1 MTTLTF
7 AQRRKLKKEAHHLHP
22 LVQVGKAGVNEAVI
36 KSIDEAMS
44 TRELI
49 KIKFVDGK
57 EAKRELSR
65 EIAEA
70 TASEVVTII
79 GNVLVLYREKKEEC

>member
-44 TRELI
+44 TRKLI

-57 EAKRELSR
+57 EAKRELSL

>member
-7 AQRRKLKKEAHHLHP
+7 ARRRKLKKEAHHLHP
-22 LVQVGKAGVNEAVI
+22 IVQVGKAGVNEAVI

-57 EAKRELSR
+57 EAKRELSL

-79 GNVLVLYREKKEEC
+79 GNVLVLYREKTEEC